1 MRTTIVVAGAAL
13 VVLAA
18 ASLIVIRLVE
28 PSPGPAAAAPPPIP
42 PEVTAAVAAA
52 REAALRE
59 AEAKQA
65 AADAAAREIAAK
77 EAAARRAAVEAA
89 AREVAAKE
97 AAAREAAD
105 KEAGKEPAKEHAA
118 KDGEVP
124 DASAAAPAAN
134 GSGSLTM
141 RTTGGD
147 AHLAREGRPSTS
159 SGAPARGRDLHG
171 TASIAARLDE
181 LKPRLA
187 QCYEGAQPGADP
199 PGGSP
204 APESERPV
212 PPVFL
217 LELESSG
224 EHYRIVDANVDS
236 RGGAEDAVLE
246 CMQTV
251 LMNST
256 IPTQPGPET
265 VDRVALR
272 FSP

>member
-1 MRTTIVVAGAAL
+1 MTDGA
-13 VVLAA
+13 LAQERCGA
-18 ASLIVIRLVE
+18 VDDADHDRRRGRGTGRPGCRE
-28 PSPGPAAAAPPPIP
+28 PDRHP
-42 PEVTAAVAAA
+42 
-52 REAALRE
+52 
-59 AEAKQA
+59 
-65 AADAAAREIAAK
+65 
-77 EAAARRAAVEAA
+77 ARRAIAWPGGC
-89 AREVAAKE
+89 R
-97 AAAREAAD
+97 
-105 KEAGKEPAKEHAA
+105 
-118 KDGEVP
+118 
-124 DASAAAPAAN
+124 SAAHSTRGDSRRGGRQGSRAQGGGSQAGGCRRN
-134 GSGSLTM
+134 RTRDRSQGSG
-141 RTTGGD
+141 RATGSD
-147 AHLAREGRPSTS
+147 AHLASEGRPSA

-187 QCYEGAQPGADP
+187 QCYEGARSGANP

-224 EHYRIVDANVDS
+224 EHYRVVDANVDS

-251 LMNST
+251 LMNAT
-256 IPTQPGPET
+256 IPTPGPET

>member
-52 REAALRE
+52 KEAALRE

-65 AADAAAREIAAK
+65 AADATAREIAAK

-105 KEAGKEPAKEHAA
+105 KEAGKELAKEHAA
-118 KDGEVP
+118 KDGDAP
-124 DASAAAPAAN
+124 DASATAPAAN

-141 RTTGGD
+141 RATGSD
-147 AHLAREGRPSTS
+147 AHLASEGRPSA

-187 QCYEGAQPGADP
+187 QCYEGARPGANP

-251 LMNST
+251 LMNAT
-256 IPTQPGPET
+256 IPTPGPET

>member
-52 REAALRE
+52 KEAALRE

-65 AADAAAREIAAK
+65 AADATAREIAAK

-89 AREVAAKE
+89 ARE
-97 AAAREAAD
+97 AAD
-105 KEAGKEPAKEHAA
+105 KEAGKELAKEHAA
-118 KDGEVP
+118 KDGDAP
-124 DASAAAPAAN
+124 DASATAPAAN

-141 RTTGGD
+141 RATGSD
-147 AHLAREGRPSTS
+147 AHLASEGRPSA

-251 LMNST
+251 LMNAT
-256 IPTQPGPET
+256 IPTPGPET